1 MYAQDDQES
10 KAYSL
15 KVNFLVRAV
24 SFTVER
30 TDTGDI
36 TVNDLPT
43 SKAKAFREV
52 WSSPRFADGN
62 AKLNSTRVLSDG
74 SWSMDLTAGQLS
86 GVEGQS
92 DVIFEM
98 DGQIFKFAGQTDNA
112 EFAIVVS
119 SGDNGVWACWV
130 SFSSCWRSWCC
141 WAVPSFIEFEDVID
155 EDELTGDDAPAEEDP
170 YAWAKAKQTP
180 SIPQQE
186 AAAPAPAVQEAA
198 APAASQ
204 HPGWLWD
211 QASNQWVPDPNYH
224 QPPQQ

>member
-1 MYAQDDQES
+1 M
-10 KAYSL
+10 

-30 TDTGDI
+30 ADSGDI
-36 TVNDLPT
+36 TANDPATFQGEGLPG
-43 SKAKAFREV
+43 SLVIA
-52 WSSPRFADGN
+52 RFAEGN

-86 GVEGQS
+86 GVEGKS

-98 DGQIFKFAGQTDNA
+98 DGQIFKFAGQNGNA

-119 SGDNGVWACWV
+119 SGGDDGSGVV
-130 SFSSCWRSWCC
+130 GIILIVL
-141 WAVPSFIEFEDVID
+141 AVLVLLGAGAFFFIEFEDVID
-155 EDELTGDDAPAEEDP
+155 EDELTGDDAPEEEDP

-180 SIPQQE
+180 SIPQQ
-186 AAAPAPAVQEAA
+186 ASVAATQAAPAAQEAA

-211 QASNQWVPDPNYH
+211 QASNQWVPDPNYQ
-224 QPPQQ
+224 QPPQE